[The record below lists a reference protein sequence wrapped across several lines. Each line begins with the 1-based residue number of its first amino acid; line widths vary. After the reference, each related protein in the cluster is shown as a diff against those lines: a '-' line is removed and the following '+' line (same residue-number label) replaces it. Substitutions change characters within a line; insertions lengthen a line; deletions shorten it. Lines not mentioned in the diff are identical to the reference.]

1 MSHIT
6 YLEAAV
12 VGLIQGVS
20 ELFPVSS
27 LGHNVLLPALIGG
40 SWASD
45 LNVAKASSPY
55 LAFIVGMH
63 VATALALLIYFW
75 RDWVRIIGGFFSSV
89 RHRQVQT
96 RDQKLAWM
104 IILATI
110 PVGLV
115 GVVADK
121 PFREIFGK
129 PILAGVFLIIN
140 GVILYCGEKFRPRA
154 SIQADQVV
162 AAERDREL
170 VSAAGPA
177 GYHPAGP
184 GYQAGPGGY
193 PADPGGYPAGP
204 GGYPADPGGYQSGPG
219 AYQGGPSEY
228 GPAHDPFEALYQA
241 PRETPYRPGQPAPRA
256 PGQAPR
262 ARHRQVSG
270 HQALRE
276 EELTQAL
283 AADER
288 LVRIGYLKA
297 LTIGAAQI
305 LALLAGIS
313 RDGVTMVAGMTRGL
327 SREDAARF
335 AFLLATPVILAAGV
349 LELPKLTGPLGN
361 GIHGQILVGSVLSF
375 VGAYLSVRFLMKY
388 FQTRTLTPFAVYCF
402 VFGLLSVIY
411 LGLIK

>member
-27 LGHNVLLPALIGG
+27 LGHNVLIPALIGG

-45 LNVAKASSPY
+45 LNVARASSPY

-63 VATALALLIYFW
+63 VATALALLVYFW
-75 RDWVRIIGGFFSSV
+75 RDWIRIIGGFFSSV
-89 RHRQVQT
+89 RYRQVRT

-129 PILAGVFLIIN
+129 PIVAGVFLIIN
-140 GVILYCGEKFRPRA
+140 GIILYCGEKFRPRA
-154 SIQADQVV
+154 SVRADQVA

-170 VSAAGPA
+170 V
-177 GYHPAGP
+177 PAGP
-184 GYQAGPGGY
+184 GPDWPAGDPYARPGPDPYRAGPGG
-193 PADPGGYPAGP
+193 
-204 GGYPADPGGYQSGPG
+204 SGP
-219 AYQGGPSEY
+219 
-228 GPAHDPFEALYQA
+228 D
-241 PRETPYRPGQPAPRA
+241 PYRPA
-256 PGQAPR
+256 PGQVR
-262 ARHRQVSG
+262 HARHRQVSG
-270 HQALRE
+270 HQAVRQ
-276 EELTQAL
+276 EELAQAV

-288 LVRIGYLKA
+288 LVRMGYLKA
-297 LTIGAAQI
+297 VTIGAAQI

-313 RDGVTMVAGMTRGL
+313 RDGVTMVAGMGRGL

-349 LELPKLTGPLGN
+349 LELPKLTGPLGH

-375 VGAYLSVRFLMKY
+375 IGAYVSVRFLMKY
-388 FQTRTLTPFAVYCF
+388 FQTRTLTPFAIYCF
-402 VFGLLSVIY
+402 VFGLLSVVY
-411 LGLIK
+411 LGVIK